1 MELTWIN
8 VADTAVK
15 IGLGALISA
24 LAGYFALNRS
34 QSHEN
39 QKEAKAHF
47 YKLLEEKKLK
57 YVELLVQSQELIQ
70 SHLYSSSEPDS
81 EAYKEYLRAFNEVQ
95 IISND
100 SVRLAAFNLV
110 SNVQDFIFLNNKNQQ
125 EVKLVDKMVGAAREK
140 VSIFQKVAQNEVTK
154 IYHKT

>member
-1 MELTWIN
+1 MDLTWVN

-24 LAGYFALNRS
+24 LAAYIVLVRS

-39 QKEAKAHF
+39 QKEYREHF
-47 YKLLEEKKLK
+47 YKLQEEKKSK

-70 SHLYSSSEPDS
+70 SHLYTSCSPDS
-81 EAYKEYLRAFNEVQ
+81 DTYKKYLRAFNEIQ

-100 SVRLAAFNLV
+100 PIRQAAFNLV
-110 SNVQDFIFLNNKNQQ
+110 SDVQVFIFLNKNQQ
-125 EVKLVDKMVGAAREK
+125 EVDLLDKMVASAREN
-140 VSIFQKVAQNEVTK
+140 VSMFQKVAQDEVTK
-154 IYHKT
+154 YYQKT